1 MKLKTLLFGKTYEFR
16 DVKDVLQRLG
26 CIQIGGVLW
35 QTEDIGQAVVAN
47 PVPVSKIF
55 VGIVVEGAPSD
66 GAAEIGIRER
76 IVQDPGVTEGLLQTP
91 WLRIGGFR
99 GEHVSRV
106 FGYQQ
111 CFPRVRRY
119 PLFGKHS
126 RVVSGVGKII
136 EGVTIFQKA
145 ALLKRSDT

>member
-1 MKLKTLLFGKTYEFR
+1 MP
-16 DVKDVLQRLG
+16 Q
-26 CIQIGGVLW
+26 GVFL
-35 QTEDIGQAVVAN
+35 TAA
-47 PVPVSKIF
+47 P
-55 VGIVVEGAPSD
+55 GIK
-66 GAAEIGIRER
+66 
-76 IVQDPGVTEGLLQTP
+76 
-91 WLRIGGFR
+91 GFR

-136 EGVTIFQKA
+136 EGVNIFQKA